1 MKSFRR
7 LYCRW
12 VRWFLNS
19 FEKEE
24 YKCFTVCILCMFKVY
39 SDSCELILK
48 ILFAFESV
56 FCGAGSIITISVFD
70 DEIRPS
76 ENLLKLSNFILYRYY
91 LYYNTMLS
99 FIFLSY
105 LVQYLHKVVFIS
117 CWCANDE
124 RYNSLMIRIW
134 RIILSISYVP
144 ISLLMFEVNKKPDKY
159 VSKRGS
165 AILRSIVNMFY
176 CFVLLS

>member
-1 MKSFRR
+1 
-7 LYCRW
+7 
-12 VRWFLNS
+12 
-19 FEKEE
+19 
-24 YKCFTVCILCMFKVY
+24 MFKVY

-99 FIFLSY
+99 FIFLS
-105 LVQYLHKVVFIS
+105 KTS
-117 CWCANDE
+117 T
-124 RYNSLMIRIW
+124 
-134 RIILSISYVP
+134 
-144 ISLLMFEVNKKPDKY
+144 
-159 VSKRGS
+159 
-165 AILRSIVNMFY
+165 
-176 CFVLLS
+176 VLA

>member
-1 MKSFRR
+1 MKRR
-7 LYCRW
+7 SINVSLYVFYVCLKFTPT
-12 VRWFLNS
+12 VVNWFWKFFLRSKAYSAELVPLSPYQYLTMRSVHPKIYWN
-19 FEKEE
+19 FQIL
-24 YKCFTVCILCMFKVY
+24 YYIVITYTIILCCRLFFY
-39 SDSCELILK
+39 LK
-48 ILFAFESV
+48 
-56 FCGAGSIITISVFD
+56 
-70 DEIRPS
+70 
-76 ENLLKLSNFILYRYY
+76 
-91 LYYNTMLS
+91 
-99 FIFLSY
+99 

-117 CWCANDE
+117 RWCANDE